1 MKQITK
7 TLKYIRRT
15 TCNSILAA
23 TVIGLAAC
31 GKSSENTT
39 TNNTVGG
46 STGETVKVG
55 VLHSLSGTMAIS
67 ETSLRDVLLFT
78 FDEINAGGGVMG
90 KMIEPVV
97 ADGASDWP
105 NFAEKAKQ
113 LLLDDKV
120 SVTFGCWTSVSRK
133 HVLPVF
139 ERNKGLLFYPVQ
151 YEGEEMSPNIF
162 YTAEA
167 LNQQAIPAVD
177 YLLAA
182 GKKKFYLVG
191 TDYIYPQTTN
201 LVLFQYLRSKGVAEE
216 DIGGGLRKEGN
227 KTVGAGKYTPFSHT
241 DYQAIVAEIA
251 NFSAGG
257 DACVINT
264 INGDS
269 NVPFFK
275 EFAASGLTAE
285 DCPVVSF
292 SVSEDE
298 FRSLPTKDLV
308 GHLGCWTYFM
318 SLDTPANNKF
328 TKSFASWLADTDV
341 TGIKKEDRVTC
352 SPMVLSYNGVYLW
365 KKAVEKA
372 GTFDPTA
379 VMKALEEGISFDGP
393 AGPVTSQKNHHL
405 TKNVYIGETR
415 SDGQFKV
422 VKSFEKV
429 YGEPFLEG
437 TFK

>member
-1 MKQITK
+1 M
-7 TLKYIRRT
+7 LFEY
-15 TCNSILAA
+15 L
-23 TVIGLAAC
+23 
-31 GKSSENTT
+31 
-39 TNNTVGG
+39 
-46 STGETVKVG
+46 
-55 VLHSLSGTMAIS
+55 LSKGIS
-67 ETSLRDVLLFT
+67 EA
-78 FDEINAGGGVMG
+78 N
-90 KMIEPVV
+90 
-97 ADGASDWP
+97 
-105 NFAEKAKQ
+105 
-113 LLLDDKV
+113 
-120 SVTFGCWTSVSRK
+120 
-133 HVLPVF
+133 
-139 ERNKGLLFYPVQ
+139 
-151 YEGEEMSPNIF
+151 
-162 YTAEA
+162 
-167 LNQQAIPAVD
+167 
-177 YLLAA
+177 
-182 GKKKFYLVG
+182 
-191 TDYIYPQTTN
+191 
-201 LVLFQYLRSKGVAEE
+201 
-216 DIGGGLRKEGN
+216 IGGGLRKEDG

-241 DYQAIVAEIA
+241 DYQAIIGEIED
-251 NFSAGG
+251 FSAGG

-328 TKSFASWLADTDV
+328 TKAWADWLADTDEKGV
-341 TGIKKEDRVTC
+341 VKENRVTC

-365 KKAVEKA
+365 KAAVEKA

-393 AGPVTSQKNHHL
+393 AGTVTTQKNHHL

-415 SDGQFKV
+415 SDGQFEV
-422 VKSFEKV
+422 VKSFDNV
-429 YGEPFLEG
+429 VGEPFLKG